1 MDIVILLVGFSI
13 GLVLLVKGADE
24 MVSSAVQI
32 ALKFKL
38 PSSIIGATFIGF
50 GTSAPELF
58 ASTGAALKGDLD
70 LGIGNIVGSN
80 IANSLLVVAVL
91 YLALPKDFSQKIKL
105 NQISP
110 VWMAILTTVFVS
122 TYVLTNEFPFL
133 LGAVLLIL
141 VIYVIYKMISTESV
155 DEGELLGE
163 EKNYIWLRGG
173 LSLLATLYGSQLVV
187 DNAVAIAE
195 LFGVSSL
202 IIGST
207 IIAIGTSL
215 PEVAGTISAAKMRK
229 PDIVFGNIFG
239 SNLFNIGL
247 VGATA
252 IMISPGEISS
262 VIDYQLFIMYFV
274 SFIVIF
280 LSRNLKQL
288 LCLLP
293 HLQLVSNNLVFGFL
307 YPLFGKP
314 CHIRHLLGI

>member
-1 MDIVILLVGFSI
+1 MEIVILFVGFSI

-163 EKNYIWLRGG
+163 EKNYIWVRGG

-280 LSRNLKQL
+280 LSRNVIKRNSL
-288 LCLLP
+288 LGYLFIVAYILF
-293 HLQLVSNNLVFGFL
+293 LVS
-307 YPLFGKP
+307 LF
-314 CHIRHLLGI
+314 

>member
-24 MVSSAVQI
+24 MVGSAVQI
-32 ALKFKL
+32 AIKFKL
-38 PSSIIGATFIGF
+38 PSSIVGATFIGF

-91 YLALPKDFSQKIKL
+91 YLALPKDFSQKIEL

-133 LGAVLLIL
+133 LGAALLIL

-215 PEVAGTISAAKMRK
+215 PEVAGTVSAAKMRK

-280 LSRNLKQL
+280 LSRNVIKRNT
-288 LCLLP
+288 
-293 HLQLVSNNLVFGFL
+293 LVGYLFIIVYILFL
-307 YPLFGKP
+307 ISLF
-314 CHIRHLLGI
+314 

>member
-1 MDIVILLVGFSI
+1 MEIVILLVGFSI

-280 LSRNLKQL
+280 LSRNVIKRN
-288 LCLLP
+288 
-293 HLQLVSNNLVFGFL
+293 S
-307 YPLFGKP
+307 
-314 CHIRHLLGI
+314 LLGYLFIIAYILFLISLF

>member
-70 LGIGNIVGSN
+70 LRIGNIVGSN

-155 DEGELLGE
+155 DEGELFEE

-262 VIDYQLFIMYFV
+262 VVDYQLFIMYFV
-274 SFIVIF
+274 SFIAIF
-280 LSRNLKQL
+280 LSRNVIKRNSL
-288 LCLLP
+288 LGYLFIVAYILF
-293 HLQLVSNNLVFGFL
+293 LVS
-307 YPLFGKP
+307 LF
-314 CHIRHLLGI
+314 

>member
-155 DEGELLGE
+155 DEGELFGE

-280 LSRNLKQL
+280 LSRNVIRRNSL
-288 LCLLP
+288 LGYLFIVAYILF
-293 HLQLVSNNLVFGFL
+293 LVS
-307 YPLFGKP
+307 LF
-314 CHIRHLLGI
+314 

>member
-155 DEGELLGE
+155 DEGELFGE

-229 PDIVFGNIFG
+229 PDIVYGNIFG

-280 LSRNLKQL
+280 LSRNVIKRNTL
-288 LCLLP
+288 LGYLFIVAYVLF
-293 HLQLVSNNLVFGFL
+293 LVS
-307 YPLFGKP
+307 LF
-314 CHIRHLLGI
+314 

>member
-1 MDIVILLVGFSI
+1 MEIVILLVGFSI

-141 VIYVIYKMISTESV
+141 VIYVIYKMISPESV
-155 DEGELLGE
+155 DEADLVGE

-280 LSRNLKQL
+280 LSRNVIKRNSL
-288 LCLLP
+288 LGYLFIVAYILF
-293 HLQLVSNNLVFGFL
+293 LVS
-307 YPLFGKP
+307 LF
-314 CHIRHLLGI
+314 

>member
-24 MVSSAVQI
+24 MVGSAVQI

-38 PSSIIGATFIGF
+38 PSSIVGATFIGF

-91 YLALPKDFSQKIKL
+91 YLALPKDFSQKIEL

-133 LGAVLLIL
+133 LGAALLIL
-141 VIYVIYKMISTESV
+141 VTYVTYKMISTESV

-163 EKNYIWLRGG
+163 VKNYIWVRGG

-215 PEVAGTISAAKMRK
+215 PEVAGTVSAAKMRK

-262 VIDYQLFIMYFV
+262 LIDYQLFIMYFV

-280 LSRNLKQL
+280 LSRNVIKRNS
-288 LCLLP
+288 
-293 HLQLVSNNLVFGFL
+293 LVGYLFIIVYILFL
-307 YPLFGKP
+307 ISLF
-314 CHIRHLLGI
+314 

>member
-91 YLALPKDFSQKIKL
+91 YLTLPKDFSQKIKL

-155 DEGELLGE
+155 DEGGLLRE

-280 LSRNLKQL
+280 LSRNVIKRNS
-288 LCLLP
+288 
-293 HLQLVSNNLVFGFL
+293 LVGYLFIIVYILFL
-307 YPLFGKP
+307 ISLF
-314 CHIRHLLGI
+314 

>member
-24 MVSSAVQI
+24 MVGSAVQI

-38 PSSIIGATFIGF
+38 PSSIVGATFIGF

-91 YLALPKDFSQKIKL
+91 YLALPKDFSQKIEL

-280 LSRNLKQL
+280 LSRNVIKRNT
-288 LCLLP
+288 
-293 HLQLVSNNLVFGFL
+293 LVGYLFIIVYILFL
-307 YPLFGKP
+307 ISLF
-314 CHIRHLLGI
+314 

>member
-1 MDIVILLVGFSI
+1 MEIVILLVGFSI

-155 DEGELLGE
+155 DEGELLGD

-280 LSRNLKQL
+280 LSRNLIKR
-288 LCLLP
+288 
-293 HLQLVSNNLVFGFL
+293 NT
-307 YPLFGKP
+307 
-314 CHIRHLLGI
+314 LLGYLFIVAYVLFLFSLF

>member
-110 VWMAILTTVFVS
+110 VWMAIFSTIFVS

-173 LSLLATLYGSQLVV
+173 VSLLATLYGSQLVV

-215 PEVAGTISAAKMRK
+215 PEIAGTISAAKIRK

-252 IMISPGEISS
+252 IMISPGEIGS

-280 LSRNLKQL
+280 LSRNVIKRNPL
-288 LCLLP
+288 LGYLFIVAYILF
-293 HLQLVSNNLVFGFL
+293 LVS
-307 YPLFGKP
+307 LF
-314 CHIRHLLGI
+314 

>member
-229 PDIVFGNIFG
+229 PDIVYGNIFG

-274 SFIVIF
+274 SFIAIF
-280 LSRNLKQL
+280 LSRNVIKRN
-288 LCLLP
+288 
-293 HLQLVSNNLVFGFL
+293 S
-307 YPLFGKP
+307 
-314 CHIRHLLGI
+314 LLGYLFIVAYILFLFSLF

>member
-155 DEGELLGE
+155 DEEELLGE

-274 SFIVIF
+274 SFIAIF
-280 LSRNLKQL
+280 LSRNVIKRN
-288 LCLLP
+288 
-293 HLQLVSNNLVFGFL
+293 S
-307 YPLFGKP
+307 
-314 CHIRHLLGI
+314 LLGYLFIVAYILFLFSLF

>member
-1 MDIVILLVGFSI
+1 MDIVILLIGFSI

-280 LSRNLKQL
+280 LSRNVIKRN
-288 LCLLP
+288 
-293 HLQLVSNNLVFGFL
+293 S
-307 YPLFGKP
+307 
-314 CHIRHLLGI
+314 LLGYLFIVAYILFLISLF

>member
-1 MDIVILLVGFSI
+1 MDIIILLVGFSI

-110 VWMAILTTVFVS
+110 LWMAILTTVFVS
-122 TYVLTNEFPFL
+122 TYVLTNGFPFL

-280 LSRNLKQL
+280 LSRNVIKRN
-288 LCLLP
+288 
-293 HLQLVSNNLVFGFL
+293 S
-307 YPLFGKP
+307 
-314 CHIRHLLGI
+314 LLGYLFIVAYILFLISLF

>member
-122 TYVLTNEFPFL
+122 TYVLTNGFPFL

-274 SFIVIF
+274 SFIAIF
-280 LSRNLKQL
+280 LSRNVIKRN
-288 LCLLP
+288 
-293 HLQLVSNNLVFGFL
+293 S
-307 YPLFGKP
+307 
-314 CHIRHLLGI
+314 LLGYLFIVAYILFLFSLF

>member
-229 PDIVFGNIFG
+229 PDIVYGNIFG

-280 LSRNLKQL
+280 LSRNVIKRNPL
-288 LCLLP
+288 LGYLFIVAYILF
-293 HLQLVSNNLVFGFL
+293 LVS
-307 YPLFGKP
+307 LF
-314 CHIRHLLGI
+314 

>member
-110 VWMAILTTVFVS
+110 LWMAILTTVFVS

-280 LSRNLKQL
+280 LSRNLIKRNTL
-288 LCLLP
+288 LGYLFIVAYILF
-293 HLQLVSNNLVFGFL
+293 LVS
-307 YPLFGKP
+307 LF
-314 CHIRHLLGI
+314 

>member
-1 MDIVILLVGFSI
+1 MEIVILFVGFSI

-91 YLALPKDFSQKIKL
+91 YLALPKDFSQNIKL

-110 VWMAILTTVFVS
+110 VWMGILTTVFVS
-122 TYVLTNEFPFL
+122 TYVITNEFPFL

-280 LSRNLKQL
+280 LSRNVIKRNPL
-288 LCLLP
+288 LGYLFIVAYILF
-293 HLQLVSNNLVFGFL
+293 LVS
-307 YPLFGKP
+307 LF
-314 CHIRHLLGI
+314 

>member
-110 VWMAILTTVFVS
+110 VWMAIFSTIFVS

-155 DEGELLGE
+155 DEGELFGE

-229 PDIVFGNIFG
+229 PDIVYGNIFG

-280 LSRNLKQL
+280 LSRNVIKRNSL
-288 LCLLP
+288 LGYLFIVAYTLF
-293 HLQLVSNNLVFGFL
+293 LVS
-307 YPLFGKP
+307 LF
-314 CHIRHLLGI
+314 

>member
-110 VWMAILTTVFVS
+110 VWMAIFSTIFVS

-215 PEVAGTISAAKMRK
+215 PEIAGTISAAKIRK

-280 LSRNLKQL
+280 LSRNLIKRNSL
-288 LCLLP
+288 LGYLFIVGYILF
-293 HLQLVSNNLVFGFL
+293 LVS
-307 YPLFGKP
+307 LF
-314 CHIRHLLGI
+314 

>member
-1 MDIVILLVGFSI
+1 MEIVILLVGFSI

-155 DEGELLGE
+155 DEEELLGE

-187 DNAVAIAE
+187 DNAVAIAG

-274 SFIVIF
+274 SFIAIF
-280 LSRNLKQL
+280 LSRNVIKRN
-288 LCLLP
+288 
-293 HLQLVSNNLVFGFL
+293 S
-307 YPLFGKP
+307 
-314 CHIRHLLGI
+314 LLGYLFIVAYILFLFSLF

>member
-173 LSLLATLYGSQLVV
+173 LSLIATLYGSQLVV

-280 LSRNLKQL
+280 LSRNVIKRNSL
-288 LCLLP
+288 LGYLFIVAYILF
-293 HLQLVSNNLVFGFL
+293 LVS
-307 YPLFGKP
+307 LF
-314 CHIRHLLGI
+314 

>member
-1 MDIVILLVGFSI
+1 MDIVILLIGFLI

-110 VWMAILTTVFVS
+110 VWMALLTTVFVS

-133 LGAVLLIL
+133 LGAILLIL

-155 DEGELLGE
+155 DEGELFGE

-280 LSRNLKQL
+280 LSRNLIKRNTL
-288 LCLLP
+288 LGFLFIFAYILF
-293 HLQLVSNNLVFGFL
+293 LVS
-307 YPLFGKP
+307 LF
-314 CHIRHLLGI
+314 

>member
-155 DEGELLGE
+155 DEGGLLGE

-274 SFIVIF
+274 SFIAIF
-280 LSRNLKQL
+280 LSRNVIKRN
-288 LCLLP
+288 
-293 HLQLVSNNLVFGFL
+293 S
-307 YPLFGKP
+307 
-314 CHIRHLLGI
+314 LLGYLFIVAYILFLFSLF

>member
-1 MDIVILLVGFSI
+1 MDIVILLVGFLI

-91 YLALPKDFSQKIKL
+91 YIALPKDFSQKIKL

-280 LSRNLKQL
+280 LSRNLIKRNTL
-288 LCLLP
+288 LGYLFIFAYILF
-293 HLQLVSNNLVFGFL
+293 LVS
-307 YPLFGKP
+307 LF
-314 CHIRHLLGI
+314 

>member
-1 MDIVILLVGFSI
+1 MEIVILLVGFSI

-187 DNAVAIAE
+187 DNAVSIAE

-280 LSRNLKQL
+280 LSRNLIKRNTL
-288 LCLLP
+288 LGYLFIVAYVLF
-293 HLQLVSNNLVFGFL
+293 LVS
-307 YPLFGKP
+307 LF
-314 CHIRHLLGI
+314 

>member
-122 TYVLTNEFPFL
+122 TYVITNEFPFL

-163 EKNYIWLRGG
+163 EKNYIWLRGV

-274 SFIVIF
+274 SFVVIF
-280 LSRNLKQL
+280 LSRNVIKRN
-288 LCLLP
+288 
-293 HLQLVSNNLVFGFL
+293 S
-307 YPLFGKP
+307 
-314 CHIRHLLGI
+314 LLGYLFIVAYILFLISLF

>member
-24 MVSSAVQI
+24 MVGSAVQI

-38 PSSIIGATFIGF
+38 PSSIVGATFIGF

-91 YLALPKDFSQKIKL
+91 YLALPKDFSQKIEL

-133 LGAVLLIL
+133 LGAALLIL
-141 VIYVIYKMISTESV
+141 VTYVTYKMISTESV

-215 PEVAGTISAAKMRK
+215 PEVAGTVSAAKMRK

-280 LSRNLKQL
+280 LSRNVIKRNS
-288 LCLLP
+288 
-293 HLQLVSNNLVFGFL
+293 LVG
-307 YPLFGKP
+307 YLF
-314 CHIRHLLGI
+314 IIVYILSLISLF

>member
-229 PDIVFGNIFG
+229 PDIVYGNIFG

-280 LSRNLKQL
+280 LSRNLIKRNNL
-288 LCLLP
+288 LGYLFIIAYILF
-293 HLQLVSNNLVFGFL
+293 LVS
-307 YPLFGKP
+307 LF
-314 CHIRHLLGI
+314 

>member
-1 MDIVILLVGFSI
+1 MDIAILLVGFSI

-91 YLALPKDFSQKIKL
+91 YLALPNDFSQKIKL

-252 IMISPGEISS
+252 IIISPGEISS

-280 LSRNLKQL
+280 LSRNVIKR
-288 LCLLP
+288 
-293 HLQLVSNNLVFGFL
+293 NA
-307 YPLFGKP
+307 
-314 CHIRHLLGI
+314 LLGYLFIVAYILFLISLF

>member
-1 MDIVILLVGFSI
+1 MDIIILLFGFTI

-24 MVSSAVQI
+24 MVSSAIQI

-38 PSSIIGATFIGF
+38 PSSIVGATFIGF

-58 ASTGAALKGDLD
+58 ASTSAALNGDLD

-91 YLALPKDFSQKIKL
+91 YLALPKDFTKKIKL

-110 VWMAILTTVFVS
+110 IWMAILTTIFVS
-122 TYVLTNEFPFL
+122 TYVLTNKFPFL
-133 LGAVLLIL
+133 LGVALFAL

-155 DEGELLGE
+155 DEENLLEE
-163 EKNYIWLRGG
+163 EKKYIWLRGVI
-173 LSLLATLYGSQLVV
+173 SLVATLYGSQLVV
-187 DNAVAIAE
+187 DNAVEIAS

-202 IIGST
+202 VIGST

-215 PEVAGTISAAKMRK
+215 PEVAGTISAAKMRN

-247 VGATA
+247 VGGTA
-252 IMISPGEISS
+252 IIISPGEISS

-274 SFIVIF
+274 SFAVIF
-280 LSRNLKQL
+280 LSKNVIKRNVVLGYVFIAAYL
-288 LCLLP
+288 L
-293 HLQLVSNNLVFGFL
+293 FL
-307 YPLFGKP
+307 ISLF
-314 CHIRHLLGI
+314 

>member
-1 MDIVILLVGFSI
+1 MEIVILLVGFSI

-239 SNLFNIGL
+239 SNLFIIGL

-280 LSRNLKQL
+280 LSRNLIKRNTL
-288 LCLLP
+288 LGYLFIVAYVLF
-293 HLQLVSNNLVFGFL
+293 LVS
-307 YPLFGKP
+307 LF
-314 CHIRHLLGI
+314 

>member
-155 DEGELLGE
+155 DEEELFGE

-280 LSRNLKQL
+280 LSRNLIKRNTL
-288 LCLLP
+288 LGYLFIVAYILF
-293 HLQLVSNNLVFGFL
+293 LVS
-307 YPLFGKP
+307 LF
-314 CHIRHLLGI
+314 

>member
-1 MDIVILLVGFSI
+1 MDIIILLVGFSI

-122 TYVLTNEFPFL
+122 TYVINNEFPFL

-274 SFIVIF
+274 SFVVIF
-280 LSRNLKQL
+280 LSRNVIKRNSL
-288 LCLLP
+288 LGYLFIVAYILF
-293 HLQLVSNNLVFGFL
+293 LVS
-307 YPLFGKP
+307 LF
-314 CHIRHLLGI
+314 